1 MSVTRAL
8 AARVA
13 LGWLALAGCRTA
25 APPATPVTVATVPRR
40 AAPPPPVPAVVLRP
54 ADAVRDRTLLVARQA
69 PLDRIDA
76 AVAPLAS
83 RVGASWDLSSWLMGD
98 LAQAAAQAPVPPGAL
113 AGADRRRGAVA
124 VALVSGFTVTAC
136 AAIPFPDDQ
145 SARRALEAIGPERS
159 RREGVSVRTLA
170 TGATVWAAWG
180 PGVLFLSG
188 QEQGIESAGALA
200 LEEMSRVSA
209 DPAAPAVWVELRP
222 QAFGPGLPG
231 LLKLGIA
238 AALRDGHGKGR
249 QPSTP
254 PEKVAA
260 GREMA
265 NAIADRVGQVAAVR
279 ATLQID
285 AGLGISVH
293 LTVVPV
299 AGGVLAG
306 VLAGAAPYSIDA
318 RLPVSDAST
327 ALAAYG
333 ARGPILDG
341 LAWVAEHGGAGGHR
355 FATALADLRA
365 QTRGGVSCA
374 MRWQAP
380 LDIGCVWGLVDGARA
395 ARVLDLYLAFMRTA
409 SSWNAGMTGRAGPPP
424 RAQRRGAV
432 LDVEEHLPDN
442 LRLSSEARRQL
453 LGGDTR
459 RTAATVSGGALITAQ
474 AAQPREL
481 LAALTG
487 PRPAAAAPALL
498 ATALQRTSGA
508 HGFFFL
514 DAPSAIMKLT
524 AGSTDPSLRQAHRML
539 LAVPG
544 LSELRAPLFLAL
556 RTSDGLDLEIAVPAE
571 SLENVGH
578 VLRPF
583 MGVMGGGAAAR

>member
-1 MSVTRAL
+1 
-8 AARVA
+8 
-13 LGWLALAGCRTA
+13 
-25 APPATPVTVATVPRR
+25 
-40 AAPPPPVPAVVLRP
+40 
-54 ADAVRDRTLLVARQA
+54 
-69 PLDRIDA
+69 
-76 AVAPLAS
+76 
-83 RVGASWDLSSWLMGD
+83 MGD
-98 LAQAAAQAPVPPGAL
+98 LVHAVTQAAVPPAAL

-124 VALVSGFTVTAC
+124 VGLVSGFTLTAC
-136 AAIPFPDDQ
+136 AAIPFPDDEA
-145 SARRALEAIGPERS
+145 ARRALEAIGPERS
-159 RREGVSVRTLA
+159 RRQGVSVRALA
-170 TGATVWAAWG
+170 GGATVWAAWG

-188 QEQGIESAGALA
+188 QEQGIQSAGALA

-249 QPSTP
+249 QPGTP
-254 PEKVAA
+254 PEKAAA

-265 NAIADRVGQVAAVR
+265 NAIAEGAGQVAAVR
-279 ATLQID
+279 AALQID
-285 AGLGISVH
+285 AALGIAVH
-293 LTVVPV
+293 VTVVPV

-306 VLAGAAPYSIDA
+306 ALAGAAPYRIDA
-318 RLPVSDAST
+318 RLPLSDAST

-341 LAWVAEHGGAGGHR
+341 LAWIAEHGGEGGHR
-355 FATALADLRA
+355 FAAALAALRA

-374 MRWQAP
+374 MRWRAP
-380 LDIGCVWGLVDGARA
+380 LDIGCVWGLVEGARG
-395 ARVLDLYLAFMRTA
+395 ARVLDQYLAFLRTA
-409 SSWNAGMTGRAGPPP
+409 SSWNGGMTGRAASPP
-424 RAQRRGAV
+424 RAQRHGAV
-432 LDVEEHLPDN
+432 LEVEEPLSDGV
-442 LRLSSEARRQL
+442 RLSSETRRQL

-459 RTAATVSGGALITAQ
+459 RPAATVSGGALVTAQ

-481 LAALTG
+481 LASLTG
-487 PRPAAAAPALL
+487 PHPAAAAPALL
-498 ATALQRTSGA
+498 AMALQRSSGA
-508 HGFFFL
+508 HAFCVLGL
-514 DAPSAIMKLT
+514 PSAIMKLT
-524 AGSTDPSLRQAHRML
+524 AGSTDPSLRQAHRMM

-544 LSELRAPLFLAL
+544 LSELRAPLFAAV
-556 RTSDGLDLEIAVPAE
+556 RADRGLDLEVAVPAE